1 MNYGEFRPPVVP
13 SLGFICSVKI
23 FTTEIDRLHRGT
35 PRSPGHQILPVAT
48 ALQNIRY
55 NSFGAQ
61 NSTIPS
67 VCNHRNTP
75 IVPAPGR
82 SLSFL
87 TYTFGCPLVS

>member
-13 SLGFICSVKI
+13 SLGFICSEKS
-23 FTTEIDRLHRGT
+23 L
-35 PRSPGHQILPVAT
+35 PQRSQITQRHSQCPGHQILPVAT

-61 NSTIPS
+61 NSTNPS

-75 IVPAPGR
+75 IVAAPGR
-82 SLSFL
+82 SLSLL